1 MAETLLNAAGKRMF
15 AKHMESYRATDPLY
29 EEYTDAKGRVKRRKR
44 DLPTGL
50 SDADLKIL
58 RSVNRRAHYLDK
70 GFRICGIR
78 FGWTFVIGI
87 IPGVGDAVDA
97 ILGYTLVINKA
108 KKAGL
113 PAWLIQRMLFNLAIG
128 TGVGFVPILGDVVLA
143 MWRANSRN
151 AALLEEFLRQRAAG
165 NTDDKG
171 RTLKGK
177 KKSGNPAPDNGR
189 PAPTQP
195 SEEEV
200 PGGQASTVKTTARPG
215 TAKSAPET
223 GPKRSSSGSGR
234 WTPWRRTPSKEK
246 EVAATQRRDS
256 RFVEDLDNSP
266 PKTPRA

>member
-15 AKHMESYRATDPLY
+15 SKHMESYRATDPLY

-70 GFRICGIR
+70 GFRICGVR
-78 FGWTFVIGI
+78 FGWTFIIGL
-87 IPGVGDAVDA
+87 IPGAGDAADA
-97 ILGYTLVINKA
+97 VLGYTLVIRKA
-108 KKAGL
+108 KKADL
-113 PAWLIQRMLFNLAIG
+113 PGWLIQRMLLNLAIG
-128 TGVGFVPILGDVVLA
+128 TGVGFVPIVGDVVLA

-171 RTLKGK
+171 KTIKGK
-177 KKSGNPAPDNGR
+177 KKAGNPAPENGR

-200 PGGQASTVKTTARPG
+200 PSGHATGAKATARPG
-215 TAKSAPET
+215 ASRNASES
-223 GPKRSSSGSGR
+223 GPARSSSGSSRR

-246 EVAATQRRDS
+246 EVAATTQRRDS
-256 RFVEDLDNSP
+256 RKV
-266 PKTPRA
+266 